1 MSKSVEAP
9 VAGPA
14 VPAAV
19 SGVEAPPVANAGNVA
34 SGIAAVP
41 KADDNKISVDIAKL
55 STSRSKTG
63 NVGHKKKRGKKCKR
77 NLDPEGIEVWKPEDR
92 EYYQKVSIHLR
103 NWKATCRQSQCIRTP
118 ITWWQRKRKEMKGHP
133 MYQLEMNAYK
143 KTVADLAAVTNK
155 MENLDLDFNI

>member
-92 EYYQKVSIHLR
+92 EYYQK
-103 NWKATCRQSQCIRTP
+103 
-118 ITWWQRKRKEMKGHP
+118 KEMKGHP